1 MAFITIEGTIS
12 RVFYNGKGAEVTES
26 FKKRDG
32 SEGTKRYTL
41 WFQSEHGLAEG
52 STGKFSGML
61 GVDVDEWTDKEN
73 NVRHTAKVS
82 VNGARVEGGRAST
95 QQPQDEPWATNTP
108 AAAPSAPDTWNAP
121 QSTFPTDTP
130 F

>member
-1 MAFITIEGTIS
+1 MAFINIEGTIS

-52 STGKFSGML
+52 DTGKFSGA
-61 GVDVDEWTDKEN
+61 VDVAVDEWQDKEGQT
-73 NVRHTAKVS
+73 RHTAKVS
-82 VNGARVEGGRAST
+82 VNNARIDSQGASQG
-95 QQPQDEPWATNTP
+95 
-108 AAAPSAPDTWNAP
+108 APDTRTGASNPDQWTTP
-121 QSTFPTDTP
+121 QTGAGDFSGSVP

>member
-1 MAFITIEGTIS
+1 MAFINIEGTIS

-41 WFQSEHGLAEG
+41 WFKEPHNLSEG
-52 STGKFSGML
+52 STGKFSGLL
-61 GVDVDEWTDKEN
+61 GVEVDEWTDKEN

-82 VNGARVEGGRAST
+82 VNSARIDGGRTTTETPPA
-95 QQPQDEPWATNTP
+95 PADEPW
-108 AAAPSAPDTWNAP
+108 NAP
-121 QSTFPTDTP
+121 GSYGDDTP

>member
-1 MAFITIEGTIS
+1 MAFINIEGTIS

-41 WFQSEHGLAEG
+41 WFQQEHGLAEG
-52 STGKFSGML
+52 STGKFSGLL
-61 GVDVDEWTDKEN
+61 GVEVDEWQDKEGQT
-73 NVRHTAKVS
+73 RHTAKVS
-82 VNGARVEGGRAST
+82 VNNARIDTGRGSS
-95 QQPQDEPWATNTP
+95 QQPSTPADEPWSASAGQSAP
-108 AAAPSAPDTWNAP
+108 AAESWA
-121 QSTFPTDTP
+121 QSGTESLP

>member
-1 MAFITIEGTIS
+1 MAFINIEGTIS

-41 WFQSEHGLAEG
+41 WFQNEHGLSEG
-52 STGKFSGML
+52 STGKFSGLL
-61 GVDVDEWTDKEN
+61 GVEVDEWTDKEN
-73 NVRHTAKVS
+73 QIRHTAKVS
-82 VNGARVEGGRAST
+82 VNNARIDTGRGSP
-95 QQPQDEPWATNTP
+95 QQPSAPADEPW
-108 AAAPSAPDTWNAP
+108 SASA
-121 QSTFPTDTP
+121 SLSSDTP

>member
-1 MAFITIEGTIS
+1 MAFIHIEGTIS

-41 WFQSEHGLAEG
+41 WFQSEHGLSEG
-52 STGKFSGML
+52 STGKFSGLL
-61 GVDVDEWTDKEN
+61 GVEVDEWTDKEN
-73 NVRHTAKVS
+73 QIRHTAKVS
-82 VNGARVEGGRAST
+82 VNNARIDTGRASS
-95 QQPQDEPWATNTP
+95 QQPSVAAEEPW
-108 AAAPSAPDTWNAP
+108 SASAGASVTSPESWS
-121 QSTFPTDTP
+121 STGAESLP